1 MPGRQGGHN
10 HGEHLAVLC
19 GLQTTASNPCCATR
33 ASAVE
38 QLPANAPEKGAVE
51 RVRKCGIPG
60 VSGETKFMHK
70 SYIIRMGTKL
80 VELRPVKMNFACLL
94 EELEYAEAQCRQP
107 RLRVG
112 SVRKVTPAVF
122 AEFCRRHGLIETGG
136 WDGFCVFT
144 KPDFLWPPRHAM
156 HQPRALLR
164 YAQKAETQK

>member
-1 MPGRQGGHN
+1 MANTSPDR
-10 HGEHLAVLC
+10 VLFRRP
-19 GLQTTASNPCCATR
+19 ASNPCFATR

-38 QLPANAPEKGAVE
+38 QLPANTPEKGAVE

-80 VELRPVKMNFACLL
+80 VELRPVKMKFASLL
-94 EELEYAEAQCRQP
+94 EELESAEAEGRQP

-122 AEFCRRHGLIETGG
+122 AEFCRRHGLIETSG